1 MTKLLAKAQILILI
15 GSVLALSQG
24 AMADRERG
32 VYIGGGLGQA
42 DIGVDNFLGG
52 KIPVKTA
59 ELFTGYKY
67 NNWLGLEV
75 RMGASLRD
83 ETYALD
89 STSPTGRIELASLWI
104 NQYRSI
110 YYRPEITNDIAKI
123 YGLIGMTL
131 AQTTS
136 TIKDVDY
143 HASAEG
149 NSYGI
154 GAGLILNEKTYFNLE
169 YRILIET
176 EIDTFSIIGFNVDY
190 RF

>member
-1 MTKLLAKAQILILI
+1 MTQLSHLVRLTAFTLM
-15 GSVLALSQG
+15 LALCAQHAS
-24 AMADRERG
+24 ADRHKG
-32 VYIGGGLGQA
+32 IYLGGGLGQA

-52 KIPVKTA
+52 KVPVKTA

-67 NNWLGLEV
+67 NNWLGIEI

-83 ETYALD
+83 ETYALET
-89 STSPTGRIELASLWI
+89 TSPTGRIELASLWI

-110 YYRPEITNDIAKI
+110 YYRPEITNEIAKV
-123 YGLIGMTL
+123 YGLIGVTS

-136 TIKDVDY
+136 TINEVDY
-143 HASAEG
+143 HATADG

-154 GAGLILNEKTYFNLE
+154 GAGLILNENTYFNLE

-176 EIDTFSIIGFNVDY
+176 EIDRFSMIGFNVDY